1 MRGGGQLGKT
11 GDIVIKA
18 IPMDIKSY
26 AISIIHDQIYGP
38 DTVAIKYAGRGFYI
52 FKTSGTA
59 ILEFKD
65 RSLTPYT
72 EICMKAYG
80 YIYIAHLTG
89 KIIGISKK
97 GSIYAKMSHETLCI
111 DENNNQV
118 IIRRK

>member
-1 MRGGGQLGKT
+1 
-11 GDIVIKA
+11 
-18 IPMDIKSY
+18 MDIKSY

-80 YIYIAHLTG
+80 YIY
-89 KIIGISKK
+89 S
-97 GSIYAKMSHETLCI
+97 SP
-111 DENNNQV
+111 N
-118 IIRRK
+118 RKNHRNLQERLNICEDVARNAMHR